1 MSALLNAV
9 RACSI
14 ALLAGAIL
22 HASDVTAGNGK
33 VIDWRTVKSGEELCP
48 GGDAFDTAYLFV
60 TLVGDEAAL
69 AAVARVLDIEPAAP
83 TVEPAPRVHAYA
95 PNGSGARRRSF
106 GAGPFTVYVEPN
118 DDDAAQATF
127 TDALARAAHALAAT
141 LATENAS

>member
-1 MSALLNAV
+1 MTPTLFDAV

-14 ALLAGAIL
+14 ALLSGTVL
-22 HASDVTAGNGK
+22 HACDVTAGNGK

-60 TLVGDEAAL
+60 ALVGSEAAL
-69 AAVARVLDIEPAAP
+69 AAATRDRDIEPALAP
-83 TVEPAPRVHAYA
+83 APLPPRVHAYA

-106 GAGPFTVYVEPN
+106 DVGPFTVYVEPS

-127 TDALARAAHALAAT
+127 TEALARAAQDL
-141 LATENAS
+141 L